1 MNCQYPTRKGCVA
14 QLKHGA
20 EGSLTLMLTTVSKSI
35 VMVATIPMI
44 TFRKLRMDM
53 AQPSAKALCDFER
66 ILSRFSGLK
75 SCSRGITPSRVIMNL
90 YVSC

>member
-20 EGSLTLMLTTVSKSI
+20 EGSLTLMFTTVRKSI
-35 VMVATIPMI
+35 VMLATIPMI

-53 AQPSAKALCDFER
+53 AISQAPRRFAT
-66 ILSRFSGLK
+66 LSESSPG
-75 SCSRGITPSRVIMNL
+75 SRD
-90 YVSC
+90 